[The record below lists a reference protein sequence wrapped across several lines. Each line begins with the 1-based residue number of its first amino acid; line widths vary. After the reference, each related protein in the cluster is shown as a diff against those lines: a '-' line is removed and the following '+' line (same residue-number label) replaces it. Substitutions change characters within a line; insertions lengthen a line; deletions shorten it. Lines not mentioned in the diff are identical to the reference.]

1 MYIRCKKSNYQNKDR
16 RLTYIYISYK
26 LGFKYYFPCLKP
38 RDMKFWS
45 KLFPLW
51 ISLKFFHQGKLMVE
65 EYVIYVVLQNHF
77 RISTHKLHYI
87 KGNHSK
93 HNVVNSFS
101 SISTWRHSNALLLLG
116 ILSCVNDRRTN
127 LHELILFLIY
137 RLLYCTV
144 RFLTYTRVWIDLVNV
159 AE

>member
-1 MYIRCKKSNYQNKDR
+1 M
-16 RLTYIYISYK
+16 YIYIKYK
-26 LGFKYYFPCLKP
+26 SNFEYYFLCYKP
-38 RDMKFWS
+38 RHMKFWF
-45 KLFPLW
+45 KLFPLC
-51 ISLKFFHQGKLMVE
+51 ISLKFFHQSKLMVE
-65 EYVIYVVLQNHF
+65 KYVIYVVLQNHF
-77 RISTHKLHYI
+77 RISTHWLHYI
-87 KGNHSK
+87 ERNYSK

-137 RLLYCTV
+137 RLVYCAV
-144 RFLTYTRVWIDLVNV
+144 RFLTYARVWIDLVNV

>member
-1 MYIRCKKSNYQNKDR
+1 
-16 RLTYIYISYK
+16 
-26 LGFKYYFPCLKP
+26 
-38 RDMKFWS
+38 
-45 KLFPLW
+45 
-51 ISLKFFHQGKLMVE
+51 MVE

-77 RISTHKLHYI
+77 RISTHWLHYI
-87 KGNHSK
+87 KGNYSK

-159 AE
+159 AEKDSTCRKPQVGIIDELCVSHWPKVLWQNCCSWCLGHLWHICENSRRH